1 MERKMML
8 RRLFL
13 SLPILLATSLCGAAC
28 DDGSVPGAFPFSS
41 EAAAASFLTSLQRA
55 ISREDNTAV
64 ADLVQFPLRT
74 ALGGKS
80 VQLRRSQLLA
90 NFDEVFTQKVTAAI
104 LAARFRSAN
113 DYRCVFWNDQGIMLG
128 DGEVWL
134 NEADDKI
141 KIITVN
147 ND

>member
-13 SLPILLATSLCGAAC
+13 SLPILLAAGLCSAAC

-41 EAAAASFLTSLQRA
+41 AAAASSFLTSLQRA

-74 ALGGKS
+74 TLGGKS
-80 VQLRRSQLLA
+80 VRLRRSELLA
-90 NFDEVFTQKVTAAI
+90 NFDEVFNQKVTAAI
-104 LAARFRSAN
+104 VAARFRSET

-141 KIITVN
+141 KIITIN

>member
-1 MERKMML
+1 MML

-13 SLPILLATSLCGAAC
+13 SVPILLAASLCSAAC

-55 ISREDNTAV
+55 ISRADNATV
-64 ADLVQFPLRT
+64 ADLVEFPLR
-74 ALGGKS
+74 ASLGGKS
-80 VQLRRSQLLA
+80 VRLRRSELLA
-90 NFDEVFTQKVTAAI
+90 NFDEVFNQKVTAAI
-104 LAARFRSAN
+104 VAARFRSAT

-134 NEADDKI
+134 NEANDKI